1 MGRMRQSKREGVRD
15 MAANPRLGA
24 VARPVGPSDL
34 EAAIQ
39 RSRGMLDLPD
49 NWDDDGGSRIDAATW
64 ERVTSF
70 LRDNTLHL
78 WSEEHVYAGA
88 PLIFPVGDGS
98 IDIHWRDERR
108 QLLINVPAAGD
119 EPIEFYGDDRGRT
132 VVKGIVD
139 PSVSTRWLFAWLTT

>member
-1 MGRMRQSKREGVRD
+1 MIGMTTE
-15 MAANPRLGA
+15 AAESARRLG
-24 VARPVGPSDL
+24 R
-34 EAAIQ
+34 AA
-39 RSRGMLDLPD
+39 
-49 NWDDDGGSRIDAATW
+49 
-64 ERVTSF
+64 SF
-70 LRDNTLHL
+70 LRDNALHL
-78 WSEEHVYAGA
+78 GGEGPVPAGA
-88 PLIFPVGDGS
+88 PVISPVGDGS